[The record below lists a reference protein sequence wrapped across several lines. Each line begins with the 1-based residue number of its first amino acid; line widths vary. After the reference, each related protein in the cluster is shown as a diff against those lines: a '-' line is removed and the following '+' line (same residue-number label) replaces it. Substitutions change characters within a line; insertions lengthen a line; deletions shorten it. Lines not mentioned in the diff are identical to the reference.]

1 MPVVPVTLTGVRALL
16 PDQTWMPRRTPVRV
30 VVGTPLEPQGDDW
43 ESAVRLRNAARAAI
57 LACCAEPDAAAVLPP
72 AFVAR

>member
-16 PDQTWMPRRTPVRV
+16 PDQTWLPHRTRVRV
-30 VVGTPLEPQGDDW
+30 VVDAPLEPQGDDW

-57 LACCAEPDAAAVLPP
+57 LARCGEPDAAAEVPP
-72 AFVAR
+72 IFIAR